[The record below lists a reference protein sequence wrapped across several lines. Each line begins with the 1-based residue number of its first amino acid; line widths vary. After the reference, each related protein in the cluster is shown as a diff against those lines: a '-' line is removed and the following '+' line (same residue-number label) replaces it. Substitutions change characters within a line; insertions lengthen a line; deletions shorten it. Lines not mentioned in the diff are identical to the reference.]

1 MNSFEQYTL
10 IIGLLAVF
18 FEAVRHL
25 RQKLHEWQQRYHH
38 KAS

>member
-25 RQKLHEWQQRYHH
+25 RQKLQEWLENHHH